1 MIRRIE
7 ARNYRCLRDVAVEL
21 DRFQLAVGPNASGK
35 STLFDAVLFLR
46 DLVRDGVEAAV
57 EARTRN
63 FQDLVWS
70 RPSHDLRFELAVE
83 SDAPASAV
91 PGKVLDASPESSFR
105 LRYAVTVGEGE
116 RKLAIL
122 DDYSCVSSRANERP
136 EAGSGRLSLT
146 EPPVGLLLGLG
157 RSGEWRRTLLDD
169 PQSYGPIMPSMAP
182 VRQVIEATRSLCPEP
197 HRLRRASRARLRGS
211 GVAPDGSNLP
221 WLIKDLQEDHPDD
234 FAEWMADVRTTL
246 PEVAMVSVNERED
259 ERTAYLMVE
268 YANGLRAPS
277 WVVSEGTLRFLL
289 LSLIPFLPT
298 SSLYLIEEP
307 ENGFHP
313 FVLDAVYSSLAY
325 PGTSQVIAATHS
337 TELVR
342 LASPEEILCFR
353 RDAEGATEVIR
364 GTDHPIFRGASPE
377 PDVRLLFSTGPF
389 DWSGTDV

>member
-7 ARNYRCLRDVAVEL
+7 ARNYRCLRKVDVEL

-35 STLFDAVLFLR
+35 STLFDVVLFLR
-46 DLVRDGVEAAV
+46 DLVRDGLEAAV
-57 EARTRN
+57 EKRTRN
-63 FQDLVWS
+63 FQDLVWG
-70 RPSHDLRFELAVE
+70 RPQKSLRFDLALEL
-83 SDAPASAV
+83 DAGDDAV
-91 PGKVLDASPESSFR
+91 PDGLRERRSRGPFR
-105 LRYAVTVGEGE
+105 LRHAVSVEESE
-116 RKLAIL
+116 RGVAIVSERAFLLPSGVDRGAETASKLGPPGGSI
-122 DDYSCVSSRANERP
+122 RATGRDGWARRSLLSGP
-136 EAGSGRLSLT
+136 DGREAEAWL
-146 EPPVGLLLGLG
+146 
-157 RSGEWRRTLLDD
+157 
-169 PQSYGPIMPSMAP
+169 AP
-182 VRQVIEATRSLCPEP
+182 VRQVIEATRSLCPDP
-197 HRLRRASRARLRGS
+197 HRLHRASRARLRGS

-234 FAEWMADVRTTL
+234 FEEWMADVRTTL

-289 LSLIPFLPT
+289 LSLIPFLPN
-298 SSLYLIEEP
+298 SCLYLIEEP

-325 PGTSQVIAATHS
+325 PGASQVMAATHS

-364 GTDHPIFRGASPE
+364 GTDHPIFRGANPE

-389 DWSGTDV
+389 DWSGADA